1 MVTTHPA
8 PTRVSSKTVETA
20 VNALLKWK
28 NSKSQTK
35 KPQLLEQ
42 DEFINLILTLKK
54 IPQKSRTN
62 PHKIPLPHS
71 LIRQEDDNPPE
82 LCLIIDDRPKSTL
95 TKDAALKKIKNDNVP
110 ITKVIK
116 ITKLKTDYRP
126 FEAKR
131 KLCDSYDM
139 FFADKRV
146 VPLLPKL
153 LGKHFYK
160 KKKIPVPVDLKHK
173 NWKEQIEKVCG
184 SALLYLR
191 TGTCSVLKVGKVSM
205 GTKEIVENVMAAI
218 NGIVEIVPRKWGN
231 VRSFH
236 LKLLE
241 SLALPV
247 YQVVPDTKLKIEGIK
262 VREEEIVNEEVEKEN
277 VKDVNTDGFKKKSK
291 KKGRIHEIRYM
302 DSNIREVFDEDELGS
317 DDGKGDIEETDDG
330 EGDIGESDQG
340 EHVKIGDAEILSK
353 KRKKGDKGKAE
364 KLPKKVAKV
373 KKDDNNKKMTLLSD
387 DDKGNIEESDD
398 GEGDIGESYDGEHIK
413 TDGAEISSKK
423 RKEGDKGKA
432 EKLLKKVAKVKKD
445 DNIKKMKKVDDVKQ
459 KKKNKEGLSLKKGR
473 EDYSGKKE
481 KKSRPGK

>member
-1 MVTTHPA
+1 MATTNQA

-28 NSKSQTK
+28 NSKSQTQ

-42 DEFINLILTLKK
+42 DDLIYLILTLKK
-54 IPQKSRTN
+54 IPQNSRTN
-62 PHKIPLPHS
+62 PHKVPLPHP
-71 LIRQEDDNPPE
+71 LIRQEGDNSSE
-82 LCLIIDDRPKSTL
+82 LCLIIDDRPKSNL

-110 ITKVIK
+110 ISKVIK

-153 LGKHFYK
+153 LGKHFFK

-173 NWKEQIEKVCG
+173 NWKEQVEKVCG

-191 TGTCSVLKVGKVSM
+191 TGTCSVLKVGKASM
-205 GTKEIVENVMAAI
+205 GTEEIAENVMAAI
-218 NGIVEIVPRKWGN
+218 NGIAEIVPRKWGN

-236 LKLLE
+236 LKMLE

-247 YQVVPDTKLKIEGIK
+247 YQAVPDMKLKIEGIK
-262 VREEEIVNEEVEKEN
+262 EIEEEIVDKEVEKGN
-277 VKDVNTDGFKKKSK
+277 VKTVSDDGNKKKSK

-302 DSNIREVFDEDELGS
+302 DSNIGEVFDEDELGS
-317 DDGKGDIEETDDG
+317 DDGKGDIGESDDG
-330 EGDIGESDQG
+330 EGDDSDHG
-340 EHVKIGDAEILSK
+340 KIGSVSK

-364 KLPKKVAKV
+364 KLQNKVAKV
-373 KKDDNNKKMTLLSD
+373 KKHDD
-387 DDKGNIEESDD
+387 
-398 GEGDIGESYDGEHIK
+398 
-413 TDGAEISSKK
+413 
-423 RKEGDKGKA
+423 
-432 EKLLKKVAKVKKD
+432 
-445 DNIKKMKKVDDVKQ
+445 IKKMKRVDDVKQ
-459 KKKNKEGLSLKKGR
+459 KKKNKEELSLKKGG
-473 EDYSGKKE
+473 EDYSGKKD
-481 KKSRPGK
+481 KKSGLGKLKNAEMKVKERKAKKKAVA